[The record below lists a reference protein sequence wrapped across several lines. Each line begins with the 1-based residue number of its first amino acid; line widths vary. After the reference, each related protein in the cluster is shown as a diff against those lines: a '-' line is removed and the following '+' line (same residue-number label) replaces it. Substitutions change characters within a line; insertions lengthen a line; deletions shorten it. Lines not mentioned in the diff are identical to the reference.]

1 MTDPSNIA
9 AKLTEPQRRAI
20 LAGSVREG
28 RGYWPLYN
36 TLVDKGLVAGR
47 GGGSLTP
54 LGLAVRALISED

>member
-1 MTDPSNIA
+1 MTDPSTIA
-9 AKLTEPQRRAI
+9 SRLSEAQRGAI
-20 LAGSVREG
+20 LAGYVREG

-36 TLVDKGLVAGR
+36 TLVRNGLVAGR